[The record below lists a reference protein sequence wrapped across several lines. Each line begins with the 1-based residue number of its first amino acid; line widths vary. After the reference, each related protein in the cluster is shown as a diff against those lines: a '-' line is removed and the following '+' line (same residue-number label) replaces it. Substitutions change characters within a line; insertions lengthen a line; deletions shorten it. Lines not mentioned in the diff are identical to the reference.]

1 MVDGPLVF
9 VLSLAELDNTKA
21 WQYIRSVLNGSNF
34 VEAKQQRLTESVQR
48 EQGSKTC
55 TYRAHNPYVEVNG
68 VYRYTVCVV
77 PEYQRMVYTRF
88 RLSAHNLR
96 IETGPWSRVPREARV
111 CDCAHGGIQGE
122 LHVIKY
128 CSKLHQLRQKYS
140 EMLYDIPAFYDN
152 CVLACQFI
160 YEGHSITVISICIN
174 IVDIC
179 Q

>member
-1 MVDGPLVF
+1 MDDVLVF
-9 VLSLAELDNTKA
+9 VLSIAELDNTKA
-21 WQYIRSVLNGSNF
+21 WQYIKSVLNGGNF
-34 VEAKQQRLTESVQR
+34 LEAEQQRLKESVR
-48 EQGSKTC
+48 RAQGSKTC
-55 TYRAHNPYVEVNG
+55 TYQAHNPNVKVNG
-68 VYRYTVCVV
+68 VYRSTVCVV

-96 IETGPWSRVPREARV
+96 IETGRLSRVPREARV

-140 EMLYDIPAFYDN
+140 ETLYHIPAFYDN

-160 YEGHSITVISICIN
+160 YEAI
-174 IVDIC
+174 
-179 Q
+179 QLL